1 MMNSKCILAI
11 VAFLLVGI
19 SACQEKIEESKTA
32 TTTHNGIG
40 VVTEIDNEAAT
51 ITISHQEIPGFMA
64 AMTMRFPVK
73 EKNLLKEIVLEDS
86 IRFTITKT
94 DTDFFVSQI
103 EKME

>member
-1 MMNSKCILAI
+1 MNSKCILAML
-11 VAFLLVGI
+11 AFLLLGI
-19 SACQEKIEESKTA
+19 AACEEKVEESKTA
-32 TTTHNGIG
+32 TTTYNGIG
-40 VVTEIDNEAAT
+40 VVTEIDREAGT
-51 ITISHQEIPGFMA
+51 ITISHQEIPGFMV

-86 IRFTITKT
+86 IHFTITKT

>member
-1 MMNSKCILAI
+1 MNSKSTLTIA
-11 VAFLLVGI
+11 AFLLVGI
-19 SACQEKIEESKTA
+19 SACEKKQEQPETTA
-32 TTTHNGIG
+32 TTYNGIG
-40 VVTEIDNEAAT
+40 VVTEIDNEAGT

-86 IRFTITKT
+86 IHFTITKT

>member
-1 MMNSKCILAI
+1 VNSKCILAML
-11 VAFLLVGI
+11 AFLLLGI
-19 SACQEKIEESKTA
+19 AACEEKVEESKTA
-32 TTTHNGIG
+32 TTTYNGIG
-40 VVTEIDNEAAT
+40 VVTEIDREAGT

-86 IRFTITKT
+86 IHFTITKT